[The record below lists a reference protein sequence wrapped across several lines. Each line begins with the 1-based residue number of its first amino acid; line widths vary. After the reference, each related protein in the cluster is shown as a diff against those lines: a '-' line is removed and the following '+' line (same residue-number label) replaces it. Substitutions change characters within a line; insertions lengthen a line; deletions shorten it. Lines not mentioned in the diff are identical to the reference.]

1 MTYTFTS
8 TWFKQQSFFHYK
20 ESHDLRTV
28 SPIASMIYSILYE
41 IDIHSDVLFLLFPL
55 ELLDLLCRG
64 QHPLIHGDD
73 EAVRVHAGGVSPV
86 AGGGRAE
93 FAVAGEGRR
102 ALRHV
107 LDSAIRIQNPP
118 NPDIELSF
126 RERAL

>member
-1 MTYTFTS
+1 
-8 TWFKQQSFFHYK
+8 
-20 ESHDLRTV
+20 
-28 SPIASMIYSILYE
+28 MIYSILYE